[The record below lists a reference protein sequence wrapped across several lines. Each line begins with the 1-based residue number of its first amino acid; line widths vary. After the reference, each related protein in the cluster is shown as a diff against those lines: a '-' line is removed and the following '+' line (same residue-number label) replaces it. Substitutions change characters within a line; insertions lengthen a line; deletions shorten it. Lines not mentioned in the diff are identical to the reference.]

1 MKPTWGNLGRAIA
14 YDLAGH
20 AADEGLQMARR
31 GVRAGVKRV
40 GNWAVSKFQTP
51 SKRPRYRP
59 NRGGKSMG
67 TLSSVISTQHDQSLR
82 YRKTRMPRRRR
93 NRWKRFTRRV
103 KHVML
108 QMQQLVSYTKR
119 YTSPLKS
126 WLVNEQMTDGQM
138 LGGTTVTDN
147 DELFQIFRNYYGS
160 GFTTST
166 VDDLKLFV
174 KSACLDM
181 QITNTGVAG
190 CVVDVYFL
198 KARKSYATAT
208 RLDQQYLL
216 TYAEMPSGVAGSLV
230 GTPAPADPATTPF
243 QNSMFCEFWRI
254 IAKKEVILATG
265 QTTTLQIR
273 LPTNKRIQGKVL
285 ENSLSMIPGY
295 SMGILMQARGVPV
308 AGAVTPFDTLLAA
321 GSINWSSQVTV
332 CYAQPPGT
340 TRTTTAQT

>member
-1 MKPTWGNLGRAIA
+1 
-14 YDLAGH
+14 
-20 AADEGLQMARR
+20 
-31 GVRAGVKRV
+31 
-40 GNWAVSKFQTP
+40 
-51 SKRPRYRP
+51 
-59 NRGGKSMG
+59 MG
-67 TLSSVISTQHDQSLR
+67 TVPSMISTQHDQSLR
-82 YRKTRMPRRRR
+82 YRKTRMPRNRR
-93 NRWKRFTRRV
+93 NRWKGFTRRV

-108 QMQQLVSYTKR
+108 QMQQLVSYTKH
-119 YTSPLKS
+119 YLSPLKD
-126 WLVNEQMTDGQM
+126 WAVNEQMTDGQM

-174 KSACLDM
+174 KSACLDL
-181 QITNTGVAG
+181 QVTNTGVTG
-190 CVVDVYFL
+190 CVIDVYFL

-216 TYAEMPSGVAGSLV
+216 TYAEQPSGVAGSLV
-230 GTPAPADPATTPF
+230 GTPDAEDPATTPF

-254 IAKKEVILATG
+254 IAKKEVILAVG
-265 QTTTLQIR
+265 QTTTLQVR
-273 LPTNKRIQGKVL
+273 LPTNKRIQGKII
-285 ENSLSMIPGY
+285 ENTPAMIPGY
-295 SMGILMQARGVPV
+295 TMGVLLQARGVPA
-308 AGAVTPFDTLLAA
+308 AGESDPFDTILAA